1 MEDLHEDDFL
11 LKRRILKDGMKKSNE
26 VSHIEKVPANTLLK
40 IEEDLKKN
48 DLGKARDRLH
58 GLIATY
64 PDEIDLRR
72 KLGDIYYAL
81 KYPSMAGRYWYL
93 EKNKTSEMQHA
104 CIEFEKSMGNDPFQ
118 IVRALK
124 FKGDKEIVKDLEF
137 SENFSPVQKKVTE
150 KLLEEPEDSAFD
162 KLIVTGC
169 LSVIV
174 GTVVFAVIGVYSFVE
189 WLF

>member
-1 MEDLHEDDFL
+1 M
-11 LKRRILKDGMKKSNE
+11 
-26 VSHIEKVPANTLLK
+26 SHIEKVPANTLLK

-64 PDEIDLRR
+64 PDELELRR

-93 EKNKTSEMQHA
+93 EKNKTLEMQHA

-150 KLLEEPEDSAFD
+150 KLLEEPEDSVFD
-162 KLIVTGC
+162 KLLVAGC
-169 LSVIV
+169 LTVLV
-174 GTVVFAVIGVYSFVE
+174 GTVLFAVLGVYSFVE
-189 WLF
+189 WLM

>member
-1 MEDLHEDDFL
+1 MFP
-11 LKRRILKDGMKKSNE
+11 
-26 VSHIEKVPANTLLK
+26 IEKVPNKTLLK
-40 IEEDLKKN
+40 IEEDIKKN

-64 PDEIDLRR
+64 PNELELRR

-93 EKNKTSEMQHA
+93 EQNKTPEMEHA

-124 FKGDKEIVKDLEF
+124 FKGDKEIVNDLKL
-137 SENFSPVQKKVTE
+137 SENFSPVQRKVTE
-150 KLLEEPEDSAFD
+150 KLLEDPEDSVFD
-162 KLIVTGC
+162 KLLVVGC
-169 LSVIV
+169 LTVLV
-174 GTVVFAVIGVYSFVE
+174 GTILFAVLGMYSFVE
-189 WLF
+189 WLM

>member
-1 MEDLHEDDFL
+1 MSL
-11 LKRRILKDGMKKSNE
+11 
-26 VSHIEKVPANTLLK
+26 IEKVPANTLLK
-40 IEEDLKKN
+40 IEEDIKKN

-64 PDEIDLRR
+64 PNELELRR

-93 EKNKTSEMQHA
+93 EKNKTPEMQHA
-104 CIEFEKSMGNDPFQ
+104 CIEFEKSMGNNPFQ
-118 IVRALK
+118 IVRAIK

-150 KLLEEPEDSAFD
+150 KLLEEPEDSVFD
-162 KLIVTGC
+162 KLLVVGC
-169 LSVIV
+169 LAVLV
-174 GTVVFAVIGVYSFVE
+174 GTILFAVLGLYSFVE
-189 WLF
+189 WLL